1 MFALKTRYIISIKY
15 KKEKRVKCDMA
26 VYVVGDFLRE
36 TRLRKGYTQEEVSYG
51 ICTPASLSRIEN
63 GAQKPGRLI
72 LEKLFERLGT
82 ENNLFNS
89 FVSREEMEL
98 YSEIQTLIRDIADED
113 VARLEKQIDVVEKM
127 AQNASELEHQCLYFA
142 KGELARQKE
151 KDDIS
156 AMEYYMKAIH
166 ITLPDFDGKSPL
178 RNNLL
183 TFDEIMIINA
193 IAILHADLG
202 EIVVAVQLD
211 MWLKE
216 YMENK
221 VVDGKMKT
229 AKYPMILYNLSCWF
243 GTQYC
248 HKEALAMANQ
258 GVEYC
263 VKYGNLPAFP
273 RLVLNQGI
281 ALAELGQLD
290 EAKKYLHQAVII
302 FEAMKRTDTVQ
313 FITTWCGE
321 QYQLEISNLQT

>member
-1 MFALKTRYIISIKY
+1 
-15 KKEKRVKCDMA
+15 MA

-36 TRLRKGYTQEEVSYG
+36 TRMRKGYTQEEVSYG

-82 ENNLFNS
+82 ENNLFDS

-98 YSEIQTLIRDIADED
+98 YSEIQTLIRDITDED
-113 VARLEKQIDVVEKM
+113 ITRLERQIAIVEQM

-142 KGELARQKE
+142 KGELARQRD
-151 KDDIS
+151 KDDVD

-166 ITLPDFDGKSPL
+166 ITLPDFDGKNPL

-193 IAILHADLG
+193 IAILHANNEDIMAALK
-202 EIVVAVQLD
+202 LD
-211 MWLKE
+211 MWME
-216 YMENK
+216 DYMENK

-243 GTQYC
+243 YDQQCY
-248 HKEALAMANQ
+248 KEAIEMADR
-258 GVEYC
+258 GIDFC
-263 VKYGNLPAFP
+263 VKYGNLAAFP
-273 RLVLNQGI
+273 RLILNKGVS
-281 ALAELGQLD
+281 LAEYGEID
-290 EAKKYLHQAVII
+290 KAKNILHQAIII
-302 FEAMKRTDTVQ
+302 FEAMQRKDTVQ
-313 FITTWCGE
+313 LIHTWCKDH
-321 QYQLEISNLQT
+321 YKIEI

>member
-1 MFALKTRYIISIKY
+1 MKY
-15 KKEKRVKCDMA
+15 NMA

-98 YSEIQTLIRDIADED
+98 YSAIQELIRNITDDAVSKIET
-113 VARLEKQIDVVEKM
+113 QIEVVEKL
-127 AQNASELEHQCLYFA
+127 AVNTSELEHQCLYFA

-151 KDDIS
+151 KDDEK
-156 AMEYYMKAIH
+156 AMEMYMKAIH
-166 ITLPDFDGKSPL
+166 ITLPDFDGKNPL

-183 TFDEIMIINA
+183 TFDEIMIINS
-193 IAILHADLG
+193 IAILYGNSENVITA
-202 EIVVAVQLD
+202 IQLD

-221 VVDGKMKT
+221 IVDGKMKT
-229 AKYPMILYNLSCWF
+229 TKYPMIMYNLSYWLEDKGC
-243 GTQYC
+243 YR
-248 HKEALAMANQ
+248 EELRMAEQ
-258 GVEYC
+258 GIDFC
-263 VKYGNLPAFP
+263 VKYGNLALFP
-273 RLVLNQGI
+273 KLVLNKGG
-281 ALAELGQLD
+281 ALVKMGDNENAR
-290 EAKKYLHQAVII
+290 KYLHQAITI
-302 FEAMKRTDTVQ
+302 FDAMGK
-313 FITTWCGE
+313 
-321 QYQLEISNLQT
+321 LEIVQQVTAWCKDNCEFEI